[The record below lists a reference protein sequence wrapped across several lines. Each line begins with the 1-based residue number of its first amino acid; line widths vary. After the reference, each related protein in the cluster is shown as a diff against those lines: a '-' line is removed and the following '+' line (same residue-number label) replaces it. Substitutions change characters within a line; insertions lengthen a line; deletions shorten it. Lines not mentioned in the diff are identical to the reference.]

1 MTVSDDVAVSI
12 EVRFFASLVEP
23 AGGSELTLQ
32 VPPSLDVEGLWQLL
46 VERQPALGRVAFRPL
61 VACDQVYADWD
72 RRLEGVR
79 EVAFLPPVSGG

>member
-1 MTVSDDVAVSI
+1 MSDDAPATV

-23 AGGSELTLQ
+23 AGGSLLTVH

-61 VACDQVYADWD
+61 VACDQVYATWD
-72 RRLEGVR
+72 RSLEGVR